1 MGFKVT
7 SSEQD
12 KIAIVNVEGEI
23 DMFTSPNLRDTLVP
37 FFKKKAQGI
46 VVDLSL
52 VSFMDSSGI
61 ATLVEGLQWSKKEK
75 RAFVL
80 SGLGNTVSNALS
92 LTKLDNVFTIK
103 KTIQEALDW
112 ISKGSVQQI
121 R

>member
-1 MGFKVT
+1 MGFT
-7 SSEQD
+7 ISTSEQD
-12 KIAIVNVEGEI
+12 KIALVNVEGEI
-23 DMFTSPNLRDTLVP
+23 DMFTSPNLRDTLLP

-80 SGLGNTVSNALS
+80 SGLGKTVFNALS

-103 KTIQEALDW
+103 KDIPEALDW
-112 ISKGSVQQI
+112 ISRQGV
-121 R
+121 

>member
-1 MGFKVT
+1 MGFT
-7 SSEQD
+7 ISSSEKD
-12 KIAIVNVEGEI
+12 GIARVNVEGEI
-23 DMFTSPNLRDTLVP
+23 DMFTSPNLRDTLLP
-37 FFKKKAQGI
+37 FFKKKVEGI

-80 SGLGNTVSNALS
+80 SGLGKTVFNALS

-103 KTIQEALDW
+103 KNIQEALDW
-112 ISKGSVQQI
+112 ISEHPV
-121 R
+121 

>member
-1 MGFKVT
+1 MGFT
-7 SSEQD
+7 IRTSEQD
-12 KIAIVNVEGEI
+12 KIALVNVEGEI
-23 DMFTSPNLRDTLVP
+23 DMFTSPNLRDTLLP

-46 VVDLSL
+46 VVDLSR

-80 SGLGNTVSNALS
+80 SGLGKTVFNALS

-103 KTIQEALDW
+103 KDIQEALDW
-112 ISKGSVQQI
+112 ISSQRV
-121 R
+121 